1 MHELAI
7 LLLLLAA
14 NGSPLLARI
23 MMRGRWDAPLD
34 GGTRLADGHPL
45 FGTSKTWRGVV
56 TAVAVS
62 AALAAMTGF
71 GWDTGACIGVL
82 AMTGDLASSFAKR
95 RLGLASGHGAVGLD
109 QLPESLLPLW
119 VCRESLDLSALNVV
133 WLGLGF
139 AAADLLLSRLMYRL
153 GLRIHPH

>member
-62 AALAAMTGF
+62 AALA
-71 GWDTGACIGVL
+71 